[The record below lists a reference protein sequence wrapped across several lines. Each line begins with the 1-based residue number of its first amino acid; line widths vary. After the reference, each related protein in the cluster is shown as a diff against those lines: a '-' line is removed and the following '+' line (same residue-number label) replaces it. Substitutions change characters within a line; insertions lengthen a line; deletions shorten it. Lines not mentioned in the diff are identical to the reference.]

1 LGMVVGLCLERS
13 LEMVVGLLGVLKA
26 GGAYLPLDLE
36 SPVER
41 LTWMM
46 DDAQASVLLTQ
57 SRFLDRLSACQA
69 RMVCLDK
76 EWAQIANP
84 GVQAT
89 SHQASDDHLAYAIY
103 TSGSTGRSKGA
114 AVYHRGVVNLLRWF
128 IRDVDIFADD
138 YVLLISSPIF
148 DLTQKNF
155 FAPLIT
161 GAALCLSPREH
172 YDPAGVRQAIRERG
186 ATLLNCT
193 PSAFYPLVE
202 GMEESD

>member
-1 LGMVVGLCLERS
+1 PCVHEMFERQASRRPDAAAVVCGEEVLSYGELERAANRLAHYLRGLGGGLGMVVGLCLERS
-13 LEMVVGLLGVLKA
+13 LEMVVGLLGVVQA
-26 GGAYLPLDLE
+26 GGASLPLDLE

-103 TSGSTGRSKGA
+103 TSGSTG
-114 AVYHRGVVNLLRWF
+114 
-128 IRDVDIFADD
+128 
-138 YVLLISSPIF
+138 
-148 DLTQKNF
+148 
-155 FAPLIT
+155 
-161 GAALCLSPREH
+161 
-172 YDPAGVRQAIRERG
+172 
-186 ATLLNCT
+186 
-193 PSAFYPLVE
+193 
-202 GMEESD
+202 